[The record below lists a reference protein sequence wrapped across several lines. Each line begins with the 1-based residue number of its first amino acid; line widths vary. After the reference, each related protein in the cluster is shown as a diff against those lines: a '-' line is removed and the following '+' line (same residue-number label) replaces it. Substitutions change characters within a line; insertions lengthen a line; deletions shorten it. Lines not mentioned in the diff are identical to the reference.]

1 MSALYNSIER
11 QLGAWQ
17 WPENHGRCIVL
28 VVVVVVVNVDVD
40 VVVTRSIDEIDA
52 VVGRRVSPTSG
63 SLSQI
68 ALLDHLLDREVGGDL
83 GGSEVLIPNG
93 NGK

>member
-1 MSALYNSIER
+1 MTTFNLI
-11 QLGAWQ
+11 
-17 WPENHGRCIVL
+17 
-28 VVVVVVVNVDVD
+28 VVVVVVNVDVD

-68 ALLDHLLDREVGGDL
+68 ALLDHLLDREVGGNL
-83 GGSEVLIPNG
+83 EGSEVLIPNG